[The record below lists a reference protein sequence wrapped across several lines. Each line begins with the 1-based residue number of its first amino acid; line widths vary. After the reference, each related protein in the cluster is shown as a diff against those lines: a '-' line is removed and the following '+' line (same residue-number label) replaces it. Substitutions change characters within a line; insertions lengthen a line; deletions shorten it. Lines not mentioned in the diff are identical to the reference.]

1 MFFRKEAARIMAP
14 FKKASDPIGDVTF
27 LRRKGTRRIKI
38 SVEPFKGVRVSVPYR
53 SSLRAAEAFLNEKR
67 AWIQKQI
74 AWVKQIEQEH
84 TARLSTVAPL
94 DRKAAAVALKDRTSE
109 LAARFNFSY
118 RRVSVRAQRTRWGSC
133 SRDNNINLNIQ
144 LMRLPDD
151 LRDYVILHE
160 LTHTKVK
167 NHSREFW
174 GMLDQFVPGAKAFD
188 RRLRSYHTWLL

>member
-1 MFFRKEAARIMAP
+1 
-14 FKKASDPIGDVTF
+14 VTF

-53 SSLRAAEAFLNEKR
+53 VSLRVAEAFLNEKQE
-67 AWIQKQI
+67 WIQKQI

-84 TARLSTVAPL
+84 AERISTAVPL
-94 DRKAAAVALKDRTSE
+94 DRKAAAVALKSRVAE
-109 LAARFNFSY
+109 LAERFNFIYS
-118 RRVSVRAQRTRWGSC
+118 RVSVRAQRTRWGSC
-133 SRDNNINLNIQ
+133 SRANNINLNIQ

-151 LRDYVILHE
+151 LRDYVIMHE

-174 GMLDQFVPGAKAFD
+174 GMLDQAVTGAKAFD